1 MAVELI
7 GTTIIKPTPST
18 STEPKHVPLTIFD
31 RAAFNLHVPVLYA
44 FLPPNPSNDSLKLGL
59 SRILSYFPHLAGRI
73 TTDNHLGSLCIHLN
87 DAGVRVIETTVS
99 STLADMLPL
108 DATSN
113 LSYLHPS
120 IGDGVEFLLQIQFN
134 RYSCGGL
141 VIGATSHHR
150 VADGQSMSNFFTS
163 WANMVRRGTGP
174 HPPPFLDRAAIVV
187 PRNIPRVEFNHRE
200 VEFRPPVDS
209 FHEATDATATFKV
222 ENLKVFF
229 PSDFIARLKAL
240 VPERRCSTFEV
251 LLSHLW
257 RVISK
262 ARGLPESQVTKV
274 RVAVNGRA
282 RMRPVVPA
290 EFFGNL
296 VLWAHPTATVRELA
310 AEGGGLA
317 NAVRIINEA
326 VERVDDRYFRSFID
340 FGEVECGD
348 MEATAPATGS
358 VLCPNLEVD
367 SWLRFNFHDI
377 DFGSGSPCSFLPP
390 NLPVEGLMLFVPLT
404 KEKDGVDV
412 FIALAAEHVGLFIEN
427 CYSLD

>member
-73 TTDNHLGSLCIHLN
+73 TTDNHLGCPCIHLN
-87 DAGVRVIETTVS
+87 DAGVR
-99 STLADMLPL
+99 
-108 DATSN
+108 
-113 LSYLHPS
+113 
-120 IGDGVEFLLQIQFN
+120 FN

-174 HPPPFLDRAAIVV
+174 QPPPFLDRAAIVV
-187 PRNIPRVEFNHRE
+187 PRNIESSSTTGRSNSGRQSIHFMKPPT
-200 VEFRPPVDS
+200 RPP
-209 FHEATDATATFKV
+209 H
-222 ENLKVFF
+222 
-229 PSDFIARLKAL
+229 AL

-251 LLSHLW
+251 LLSPLAGHLEG
-257 RVISK
+257 K
-262 ARGLPESQVTKV
+262 GLPESQVTKV

-326 VERVDDRYFRSFID
+326 VERVDDRYFGRSSTS
-340 FGEVECGD
+340 GRWNVATWGD
-348 MEATAPATGS
+348 GASDWERA
-358 VLCPNLEVD
+358 
-367 SWLRFNFHDI
+367 
-377 DFGSGSPCSFLPP
+377 
-390 NLPVEGLMLFVPLT
+390 VPESRGGQLAE
-404 KEKDGVDV
+404 EKDGVDV

>member
-44 FLPPNPSNDSLKLGL
+44 FLPPNPSNDSLKHAPPSTPPPTSPTFTPPSATAL
-59 SRILSYFPHLAGRI
+59 SSSSDPVQ
-73 TTDNHLGSLCIHLN
+73 SLL
-87 DAGVRVIETTVS
+87 
-99 STLADMLPL
+99 
-108 DATSN
+108 
-113 LSYLHPS
+113 
-120 IGDGVEFLLQIQFN
+120 
-134 RYSCGGL
+134 
-141 VIGATSHHR
+141 
-150 VADGQSMSNFFTS
+150 
-163 WANMVRRGTGP
+163 VRRP
-174 HPPPFLDRAAIVV
+174 RHRSHVAPPRRRRPVHEQLLHFVGQYGSPRDRAPTSAI
-187 PRNIPRVEFNHRE
+187 PRPRGHRGAAEHRVEFNHRE

-209 FHEATDATATFKV
+209 FHEATDATATCKV

-251 LLSHLW
+251 LLSPLAGHLEG
-257 RVISK
+257 K
-262 ARGLPESQVTKV
+262 GLPESQVTKV

-326 VERVDDRYFRSFID
+326 VEGGRPVFRSFID

-348 MEATAPATGS
+348 MGRRRQRLGACCARISRWTAG
-358 VLCPNLEVD
+358 
-367 SWLRFNFHDI
+367 
-377 DFGSGSPCSFLPP
+377 
-390 NLPVEGLMLFVPLT
+390 
-404 KEKDGVDV
+404 
-412 FIALAAEHVGLFIEN
+412 
-427 CYSLD
+427 